1 MSCRPAVPTGARTA
15 VREGEGTS
23 MSRRILWEDFQ
34 PGASLGEITQ
44 PFEAALSQ
52 AWQGIFGRDGAGGP
66 AEGAGIAIA
75 MMMRGYLGVVAPRP
89 PGNVQARQRFT
100 LEAVPR
106 PGEAIRTVVT
116 CLSKEIKRERRY
128 LDLEV
133 RGTGTGGRAIYG
145 GILTLI
151 WAA

>member
-1 MSCRPAVPTGARTA
+1 MKPP
-15 VREGEGTS
+15 
-23 MSRRILWEDFQ
+23 ILWDDFQ
-34 PGASLGEITQ
+34 PGAPLGELTET
-44 PFEAALSQ
+44 FEPALAA
-52 AWQGIFGRDGAGGP
+52 AWRGIFGHDHAGGP
-66 AEGAGIAIA
+66 AEGAGIAVA
-75 MMMRGYLGVVAPRP
+75 MMMRGYLGVVTPRP

-100 LEAVPR
+100 LDAVPQ

-133 RGTGTGGRAIYG
+133 RGTGAGGRAVYS
-145 GILTLI
+145 GILSLL